1 MGRFA
6 NPVARVSIGKQ
17 ISRDLAINYSTAFG
31 ETTESIV
38 VVIEYTPEGP
48 VSWILSRDETGALAV
63 DMKFRKSF

>member
-1 MGRFA
+1 
-6 NPVARVSIGKQ
+6 VSVGKQ
-17 ISRDLAINYSTAFG
+17 ISSDLAINYSTAFG

-48 VSWILSRDETGALAV
+48 ITYTISRDETGALAV